1 MIVDDGGKLFN
12 ERVAAK
18 ALFHERIRARAAE
31 LVLPGENSVARYQQA
46 TTDILKDLN
55 EEEEEQLLTAQLRL
69 CELRDAVGLAGARTG
84 VRARSGCLVKPPW
97 D

>member
-12 ERVAAK
+12 ERDAAK

-55 EEEEEQLLTAQLRL
+55 EEEEEQLETY
-69 CELRDAVGLAGARTG
+69 LAMINDPKKTWLYRP
-84 VRARSGCLVKPPW
+84 LKE
-97 D
+97 